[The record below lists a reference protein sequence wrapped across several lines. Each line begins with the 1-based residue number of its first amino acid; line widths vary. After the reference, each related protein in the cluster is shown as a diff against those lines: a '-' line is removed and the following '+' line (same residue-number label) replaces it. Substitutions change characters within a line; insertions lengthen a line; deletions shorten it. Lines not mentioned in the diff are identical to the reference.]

1 MPEPALAVFDF
12 PAFVDTFD
20 TERQARGLGWHEFA
34 EELWDQSIDLNG

>member
-1 MPEPALAVFDF
+1 MPEPDPAAFDST
-12 PAFVDTFD
+12 AFIDTFD